1 MITEIYYF
9 YLTNIGFGNIILLSG
24 YDAIINPIVQALP
37 FQGCLFSAFKAK
49 RSQYCSEDGGF
60 NMAEQDVLITIEGLH
75 KMEEELE
82 HLKTVRRKEVADR
95 IKQAIEFGDISENS
109 EYEDAKNEQAFIE
122 GSILALE
129 KKLKNARVV
138 DDSDVNIDVVSEYST
153 VTLLN
158 LDTSEEISYQIVG
171 SVEAKPFEGKI
182 SNESPVGKAV
192 LGHPVGSEL
201 TVSVPAGEL
210 HLRIVSIN
218 K

>member
-1 MITEIYYF
+1 
-9 YLTNIGFGNIILLSG
+9 
-24 YDAIINPIVQALP
+24 
-37 FQGCLFSAFKAK
+37 
-49 RSQYCSEDGGF
+49 
-60 NMAEQDVLITIEGLH
+60 MAEQDVIITLEGLRNI
-75 KMEEELE
+75 EEELE
-82 HLKTVRRKEVADR
+82 QLKTVRRKEVAAR

-138 DDSDVNIDVVSEYST
+138 DESDVNIDVVSEYST

-158 LDTSEEISYQIVG
+158 LNTNEEVRYQIVG

-182 SNESPVGKAV
+182 SNESPVGKAL
-192 LGHPVGSEL
+192 LGHPIGKEL
-201 TVSVPAGEL
+201 TVVVPAGEL
-210 HLRIVSIN
+210 HLRILSIN